1 MGPRGPFD
9 THPSEETRPLLR
21 EGNDLL
27 VASPRD
33 ARSCR
38 GDAAGAEEEEASK
51 NSDAEE
57 GPDDGL
63 LGEYRPGEEE
73 VQPPASARI
82 LPEKAEVSA

>member
-1 MGPRGPFD
+1 VRRHARFFARG
-9 THPSEETRPLLR
+9 TISSLR
-21 EGNDLL
+21 AL
-27 VASPRD
+27 D

-63 LGEYRPGEEE
+63 LGEYRPGQKEG
-73 VQPPASARI
+73 QTPASARI